1 MIIIHGFCWVKNRPT
16 SACDDW
22 FTLCQGELIPKAQ
35 ARICKKKAFEKK
47 SLANNRFCVRFCSI
61 LTQKHTVVVVEPSFI
76 GGSMAS
82 FVKPHEFGVTFPFL
96 GSEISNFV
104 GQIAIE

>member
-22 FTLCQGELIPKAQ
+22 FTLCQGELTPKAQ

-47 SLANNRFCVRFCSI
+47 VS
-61 LTQKHTVVVVEPSFI
+61 
-76 GGSMAS
+76 G
-82 FVKPHEFGVTFPFL
+82 
-96 GSEISNFV
+96 
-104 GQIAIE
+104 